1 MAARQ
6 GYRGYVSP
14 RSFGGYVIPI
24 PLQSLALRDYCARK
38 GKLYVL
44 PANENI
50 FAHSYLVLEGLVR
63 DLADYEGVVMCSM
76 HMLPQREARRRTLYR
91 QVLDQSCSLHFVI
104 EDAAIAS
111 VGDADRVEEV
121 LRFAHLASQ
130 APSPAS
136 LGL

>member
-14 RSFGGYVIPI
+14 RSFGGYLIPI

-50 FAHSYLVLEGLVR
+50 FPRSYLVLEGLVR
-63 DLADYEGVVMCSM
+63 DLEDYEGIVMCSM
-76 HMLPQREARRRTLYR
+76 HMLPQREARRRVLYR

-104 EDAAIAS
+104 EDAVLS
-111 VGDADRVEEV
+111 CESDADWIEEV
-121 LRFAHLASQ
+121 LRFAQLASH
-130 APSPAS
+130 APDPAS